1 MQLYHNTKCNC
12 CLNSNRSGL
21 FGNLRNSFFSRPLEV
36 DELEE
41 ELAETNIENTTV
53 KNEATQDEAKGKMQM
68 LCYHAPS

>member
-1 MQLYHNTKCNC
+1 M
-12 CLNSNRSGL
+12 
-21 FGNLRNSFFSRPLEV
+21 RNSFFSRPLEV